1 MTKHAEPA
9 PRMSVDETEVLLQ
22 PQRRTFTAAY
32 KARIVAA
39 CEAAEGAG
47 QIGQILR
54 REGLYSSHLSKW
66 RQAIASGLAP
76 RPPGRPKKSEADS
89 ALQRERDLLRR
100 KTQRLEE
107 DLRRAHL
114 IIEAQKKLSELLAN
128 LGLPKTEP
136 SE

>member
-1 MTKHAEPA
+1 MTQHPN
-9 PRMSVDETEVLLQ
+9 PMPQMSVDETEVLVR

-32 KARIVAA
+32 KAQLVAE
-39 CEAAEGAG
+39 CDAATGPG
-47 QIGQILR
+47 QVGQILR
-54 REGLYSSHLSKW
+54 REGLYSSHLTKW

-76 RPPGRPKKSEADS
+76 RRPGRPKKSEADS
-89 ALQRERDLLRR
+89 ALQRAHDQLQR